1 MSRHSRDTRR
11 AVADR
16 DHGHARLR
24 AVTTT
29 AGLASVLAAGA
40 VAFALPGAEHVASTA
55 SASASSGS
63 TATSGSSGSG
73 TSSSSSTSSSSKSKS
88 LTKASSAPS
97 ASSGTSSVTSGGS

>member
-40 VAFALPGAEHVASTA
+40 VAFALPGAEHAASTA

-73 TSSSSSTSSSSKSKS
+73 TSSSSSTSKSKS